1 MLWSSH
7 IRGVNN
13 LRPGCAYRA
22 SAPMPSA
29 RENRGGPP
37 CDAVTVN
44 RRWKQAK
51 GHVMDSF
58 AEQQEKLETPS
69 DSPEV
74 A

>member
-1 MLWSSH
+1 MR
-7 IRGVNN
+7 I
-13 LRPGCAYRA
+13 LRNASVFPHRA

-51 GHVMDSF
+51 GHVLDSF
-58 AEQQEKLETPS
+58 AEQQEKETSS
-69 DSPEV
+69 DSPDV